1 MEIWQAVFP
10 DIIPKDNYQ
19 TQLSN
24 GRFQGLILELKGRF
38 HCVDLKFGIVQAI
51 RILDEG
57 IVQNDLYSCSSLSNL
72 KSEGFKDI
80 IYEVIDGEF
89 GKQIQN
95 ISCGYYDALEERHYV
110 IITNDYNIDVVT
122 EWQPEITILPIQ
134 KNT

>member
-24 GRFQGLILELKGRF
+24 GRFQGLILELNGRF
-38 HCVDLKFGIVQAI
+38 HCVVLKFGIVQAI

>member
-38 HCVDLKFGIVQAI
+38 HYVVLKFGIVQAI

>member
-10 DIIPKDNYQ
+10 DIIPKENYQ

-24 GRFQGLILELKGRF
+24 GRFQGLILKLKGRF
-38 HCVDLKFGIVQAI
+38 HCVVLKFGIVQTI

-57 IVQNDLYSCSSLSNL
+57 IVQNDLYSCSNLSNL

-95 ISCGYYDALEERHYV
+95 ISCGYYDTLEERHYV

>member
-10 DIIPKDNYQ
+10 DIIPKENYQ

-24 GRFQGLILELKGRF
+24 GRFQGLILKLKGRF
-38 HCVDLKFGIVQAI
+38 HCVVLKFGIVQAI

-95 ISCGYYDALEERHYV
+95 ISCGYYDTLEERHYV
-110 IITNDYNIDVVT
+110 IITNDYNIDVVI

>member
-10 DIIPKDNYQ
+10 DIIPKENYQ

-24 GRFQGLILELKGRF
+24 GRFQGLILKLKGRF
-38 HCVDLKFGIVQAI
+38 HCVVLKFGIVQAI

-89 GKQIQN
+89 GKKIQN
-95 ISCGYYDALEERHYV
+95 ISCGYYDTLEERHYV

>member
-24 GRFQGLILELKGRF
+24 GKFQGLILELKGRF
-38 HCVDLKFGIVQAI
+38 HCVVLKF
-51 RILDEG
+51 G

>member
-24 GRFQGLILELKGRF
+24 GRFQGLILELKGHF
-38 HCVDLKFGIVQAI
+38 HCVVLKF
-51 RILDEG
+51 G

>member
-10 DIIPKDNYQ
+10 DIIPKENYQ

-24 GRFQGLILELKGRF
+24 GRFQGLILKLKGRF
-38 HCVDLKFGIVQAI
+38 HCVVLKF
-51 RILDEG
+51 G

-134 KNT
+134 KKT

>member
-10 DIIPKDNYQ
+10 DIIPKENYQ

-24 GRFQGLILELKGRF
+24 GRFQGLILKLKGRF
-38 HCVDLKFGIVQAI
+38 HCVVLKFGIVQAI

-72 KSEGFKDI
+72 KSEGFKDT

-122 EWQPEITILPIQ
+122 EWHPEITILPIQ

>member
-10 DIIPKDNYQ
+10 DIIPKENYQ

-24 GRFQGLILELKGRF
+24 GRFQGLILKLKGRF
-38 HCVDLKFGIVQAI
+38 HCVVLKFGIVQAI

-57 IVQNDLYSCSSLSNL
+57 IVQNDLYSCSNLSNL
-72 KSEGFKDI
+72 KIEGFKDI

-95 ISCGYYDALEERHYV
+95 ISCGYYDTLEERHYV

>member
-10 DIIPKDNYQ
+10 DIIPKENYQ

-24 GRFQGLILELKGRF
+24 GRFQGLILKLKGRF
-38 HCVDLKFGIVQAI
+38 HCVVLKFGIVQAI
-51 RILDEG
+51 RILDKG
-57 IVQNDLYSCSSLSNL
+57 IVQNDLYSCSNLSNL

-95 ISCGYYDALEERHYV
+95 ISCGYYDTLEERHYV

>member
-10 DIIPKDNYQ
+10 DIIPKENYQ

-24 GRFQGLILELKGRF
+24 GRFQGLILKLRGRF
-38 HCVDLKFGIVQAI
+38 HCVVLKCGIVQAI

-122 EWQPEITILPIQ
+122 EWQPDITILEIQ